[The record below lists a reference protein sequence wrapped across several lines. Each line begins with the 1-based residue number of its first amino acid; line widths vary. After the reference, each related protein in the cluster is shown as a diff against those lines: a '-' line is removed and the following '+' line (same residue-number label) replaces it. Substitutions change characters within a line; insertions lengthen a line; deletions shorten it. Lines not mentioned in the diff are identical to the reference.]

1 MSRCSRPLN
10 QEADFQE
17 YFAVFRDFTESVHKQ
32 VKGDRTS
39 FRIENRHWKKMAQNR
54 KFLKVY
60 KRKLENSR
68 TGQSA
73 MQWKFTRLDC
83 QGEA

>member
-1 MSRCSRPLN
+1 MSRCLRPLN

-32 VKGDRTS
+32 VKGDRAN
-39 FRIENRHWKKMAQNR
+39 FWNEKHHWKKMAQNQ
-54 KFLKVY
+54 KFLKVN

-68 TGQSA
+68 TG
-73 MQWKFTRLDC
+73 
-83 QGEA
+83 